1 MKSPELTLLSDI
13 AEVIS
18 KSHDLRQTLSA
29 IVGLVKRR
37 MGVDCCSL
45 YLLDRQRRLL
55 TLKATEGLDKEAI
68 GNVSMR
74 PKEGLVG
81 LVAETGSLV
90 FVKNASSH
98 PRFKYFPMTKEER
111 FSTFLGVPLIARRV
125 PIGVLV
131 VQTKEER
138 DFSEEEIQMFTTLA
152 SQLSSVVMNA
162 ELVDLLFE
170 RYLEPHDSSLSSPE
184 AKPEKTQ
191 TESLPKRAIL
201 KGIAASQG
209 IGFGKAVVITPH
221 SFDQYL
227 PTRLNVK
234 HEPQR
239 EIARFRK
246 AVQESFKQVTA
257 IQKAIA
263 ETLSKKEAE
272 LFHAPLLLLED
283 EHFLGAVEEKILQGL
298 LVPRALEAV
307 LEEYRGVFERIQ
319 DPYLKERFFDLS
331 DIARRIAENY
341 GRRSRPRRVSS
352 KEQAVLV
359 CEPIS
364 LISLADLEN
373 RSISGIVSGSG
384 GISSHAIILAK
395 SFEIPAVIDVEN
407 LLASVHDG
415 DELIVD
421 GVHGLVVVNPTE
433 EQKQEYRNTK
443 RSLLRD
449 QKLLMQQASS
459 RVKTMDGIEAE
470 VLANA
475 GVPADVELALKFGA
489 DGIGLFRSELS
500 FMDSRH
506 FPDEEEQYAVYNV
519 VARKMAP
526 KPVCIRTFDIGG
538 DKMIAFLDHRQ
549 EANPFMGWRAIR
561 ISLALPTFFKAQL
574 RAILRASAQG
584 GVMVL
589 LPMISSLEEIQQSRA
604 LLEEA
609 KRELK
614 SRGERFDPKLPLGIM
629 VEIPAAA
636 LMIEDLLGAVDF
648 VSIGTNDLIQYFL
661 AVDRNNEHVAE
672 QFDPYHPSVLR
683 VIHRVVKAC
692 DRKKK
697 PVSVCGEMASDTL
710 ACQLLL
716 GMGVRRLS
724 VSPQFVP
731 RIKLAVQQTC
741 TQDLAPFIRSLL
753 KAHTATEAKRLIE
766 DRFTNLPILAGKVPS

>member
-37 MGVDCCSL
+37 MSVDCCSL

-68 GNVSMR
+68 GKVSMR

-81 LVAETGSLV
+81 LVVETGSPV
-90 FVKNASSH
+90 FVKDASSH

-111 FSTFLGVPLIARRV
+111 FSTFLGVPLIVRRN

-138 DFSEEEIQMFTTLA
+138 DFSEEEIQMFTALA

-170 RYLEPHDSSLSSPE
+170 RYLEPQDARPPNEEAESKGSQVDSSPR
-184 AKPEKTQ
+184 
-191 TESLPKRAIL
+191 RAIL
-201 KGIAASQG
+201 KGISASQG
-209 IGFGKAVVITPH
+209 IGFGRAVVITPR

-227 PTRLNVK
+227 PTRLNVNF
-234 HEPQR
+234 EPKR
-239 EIARFRK
+239 ELARFRR

-257 IQKAIA
+257 IQKTIA

-272 LFHAPLLLLED
+272 LFHVPLLLLED
-283 EHFLGAVEEKILQGL
+283 EHFLGAVEQRIQEGL
-298 LVPRALEAV
+298 LVPKALEAV

-341 GRRSRPRRVSS
+341 GRRSRPKRPSS

-364 LISLADLEN
+364 LISLADLES
-373 RSISGIVSGSG
+373 RSIAGIVSGSG

-395 SFEIPAVIDVEN
+395 SLEIPAIIDVEN
-407 LLASVHDG
+407 LLETVHDG

-421 GVHGLVVVNPTE
+421 GVHGLLIVNPTE
-433 EQKQEYRNTK
+433 PQKQEYSNTK

-449 QKLLMQQASS
+449 QKLLIRQAFN
-459 RVKTMDGIEAE
+459 RVRTMDGIEAE

-475 GVPADVELALKFGA
+475 GVLADVDLALKFGA

-500 FMDSRH
+500 FMGSSH
-506 FPDEEEQYAVYNV
+506 FPDEEEQYAVYRTV
-519 VARKMAP
+519 TQKMAP

-538 DKMIAFLDHRQ
+538 DKMIPFLDHRQ

-589 LPMISSLEEIQQSRA
+589 LPMISSLEEVQQVRV

-609 KRELK
+609 KEELK
-614 SRGERFDPKLPLGIM
+614 SKGEPYDPKIPLGIM

-636 LMIEDLLGAVDF
+636 LMIEDLLDTVDF

-661 AVDRNNEHVAE
+661 AVDRNNEQVSG

-683 VIHRVVKAC
+683 VINRVIKAC
-692 DRKKK
+692 HRKKR

-710 ACQLLL
+710 ACQLLV
-716 GMGVRRLS
+716 GMGARKLS

-731 RIKLAVQQTC
+731 RIKLAVQQIC
-741 TQDLAPFIRSLL
+741 IRDLTPFIQTLL
-753 KAHTATEAKRLIE
+753 KAQTATEAKRLIE
-766 DRFTNLPILAGKVPS
+766 DRFVNFPILAGKAPS